1 MALLRLDRAPRLTES
16 AAMNEKTAKLLSRY
30 SLARGTN
37 LKSLKREWLSLNARQ
52 RFERRQA
59 MLNEL
64 KPKAKGK

>member
-1 MALLRLDRAPRLTES
+1 
-16 AAMNEKTAKLLSRY
+16 MNEKTAKLLSRY